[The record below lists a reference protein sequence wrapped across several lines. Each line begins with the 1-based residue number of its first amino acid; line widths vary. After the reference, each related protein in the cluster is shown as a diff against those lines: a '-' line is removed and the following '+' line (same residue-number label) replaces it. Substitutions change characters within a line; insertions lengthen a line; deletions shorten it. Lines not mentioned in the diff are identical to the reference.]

1 MGGWV
6 EDRGRGLRAPLDDW
20 QPPPKWGVGAHAK
33 HLRNLYVYF
42 WRWAAWK
49 VFGGDPY
56 RSGTDK
62 SEAKWTERRG
72 VVCFITV
79 AGFLN
84 GPGFQKM
91 RADLRREADEI
102 YVVDCTPEGHQP
114 PIGSRI
120 FQAVQQPVCIVLALR
135 RSAQKSENPATV
147 RFRSLSEGSRALK
160 FQELAGLTIDD
171 EAWVEAPAEWRA
183 PFLPAGAAA
192 WVSYP
197 ALEDL
202 FTYNGSGV
210 MTGRTWAIAP
220 DAESLRRRWE
230 RLRDELGACPRN
242 GGFWWRRLRE
252 LDFCLLMS
260 KTFRPW
266 TIDQPLLLPPSVQDF
281 VGEDHLARF
290 ILALVLEHLDLGEIE
305 AAYASERG
313 QPPFDP
319 AMMTALLLYGYCHGV
334 YSSRRIAKATRERV
348 DFMSIVGLDPPDF
361 RTVSDF
367 RKRHLKALAGL
378 FGQVLKLCEQ
388 AGFVKLGHVA
398 LDGTKIKANA
408 SKHKAMSYER
418 MEKRAA
424 ELEAE
429 VERWLSAAEAA
440 DAEEDRAFGRD
451 KSGAELP
458 KWVADKKK
466 RAEKI
471 RAAKAEL
478 EAEAKAAA
486 AAKAKAQA
494 EAEERR
500 QAEGRKKPGKP
511 AAPPSEEP
519 DPKAQKNFTDPESRI
534 MKTKDGF
541 IQGYNAQA
549 AVDATAQVIVA
560 YGLDAK
566 QSDQHQ
572 LAPIADAIEAN
583 LGKKPTQLS
592 ADAGYCSDA
601 NLAAME
607 EREIDAYIAPGRA
620 KHAGEGEGGGAR
632 VAAMRERIKAG
643 GRSSPYRLRKQLP
656 EPVFGQIKQARGFRQ
671 FLLRGVEKV
680 ANEWGLVCLA
690 HNILKLAQGRTS
702 SLAALAM
709 G

>member
-1 MGGWV
+1 MIDAAHDLPVARQAEVLDLSRSSVYYRPRPVSPEDLALMRRIDELHLERPFAGSRMLRDFLEHEGVAVGRRHVATLMKRMGI
-6 EDRGRGLRAPLDDW
+6 EAIYRRRNSSKPAPGH
-20 QPPPKWGVGAHAK
+20 KI
-33 HLRNLYVYF
+33 Y
-42 WRWAAWK
+42 
-49 VFGGDPY
+49 PY
-56 RSGTDK
+56 LL
-62 SEAKWTERRG
+62 RG
-72 VVCFITV
+72 VKVERPNRV
-79 AGFLN
+79 LGDGHHLYPDGARLRLSRRRRRLVHSA
-84 GPGFQKM
+84 
-91 RADLRREADEI
+91 RALPSRVDHDGYDL
-102 YVVDCTPEGHQP
+102 
-114 PIGSRI
+114 
-120 FQAVQQPVCIVLALR
+120 LR
-135 RSAQKSENPATV
+135 RSP
-147 RFRSLSEGSRALK
+147 RSLSEK
-160 FQELAGLTIDD
+160 
-171 EAWVEAPAEWRA
+171 WRI
-183 PFLPAGAAA
+183 LVAAFA
-192 WVSYP
+192 RI
-197 ALEDL
+197 
-202 FTYNGSGV
+202 G
-210 MTGRTWAIAP
+210 
-220 DAESLRRRWE
+220 
-230 RLRDELGACPRN
+230 
-242 GGFWWRRLRE
+242 
-252 LDFCLLMS
+252 FCLLMS

-305 AAYASERG
+305 SAYASERG
-313 QPPFDP
+313 QPAFDP

-451 KSGAELP
+451 KSGEELP

-560 YGLDAK
+560 HGLDAK

-690 HNILKLAQGRTS
+690 HNILKLAQGRTP
-702 SLAALAM
+702 SLAALAT